1 MWDDER
7 LDEGDRTVTGSD
19 LVLDP
24 ATTALVLI
32 DLQHGIVAGNTLP
45 NASADVVARAA
56 RLASACRARGVTVV
70 LVHVDPGP
78 DGLLFP
84 RPQADQPRPP
94 MNPAPD
100 FAELVP
106 ELGRQ
111 PSDVVVTKHQ
121 PNAFYQTDLELQ
133 LRRRGI
139 RTIVLGG
146 ISTNL
151 GVEATARAAHERGFE
166 QVFVP
171 DVMAARELDLHEH
184 TVKRILPTMGRVR
197 GLDVVLGALGQGTS
211 AR

>member
-1 MWDDER
+1 MTD
-7 LDEGDRTVTGSD
+7 TT

-32 DLQHGIVAGNTLP
+32 DLQRGIVAGDTVP
-45 NASADVVARAA
+45 NASMDVVARAA
-56 RLASACRARGVTVV
+56 RLAAACRAAGATVI

-78 DGLLFP
+78 DGVLFP

-94 MNPAPD
+94 SKPTAD
-100 FAELVP
+100 FAELMP

-121 PNAFYQTDLELQ
+121 PNAFYATDLEVHLV
-133 LRRRGI
+133 RRRI

-151 GVEATARAAHERGFE
+151 GVEATARAAHERGYE

-184 TVKRILPTMGRVR
+184 TVRRILPTMGRVR
-197 GLDVVLGALGQGTS
+197 PLDVVLAALG
-211 AR
+211 AH